1 MKFNA
6 ITKNIGDMLENMNK
20 NLISLFLIIA
30 FLYIGM
36 VVYNSFI
43 KKRSPTLLPNKPANT
58 TTTTATATATAN
70 DNESSEN
77 DLSYE
82 KLTNDPEVL
91 VNSPFSFSLGE
102 DKYLPSNEFTQ
113 YNYKDLIDHN
123 NTNENEIDIYSNDT
137 PLFNTADRNKN
148 ELIVPKINSTQ
159 RRVNFYDM

>member
-43 KKRSPTLLPNKPANT
+43 KKRSPTLLPNKPATTTIT
-58 TTTTATATATAN
+58 TTTIN

-159 RRVNFYDM
+159 RRVNFYHM

>member
-1 MKFNA
+1 MKFSA

-58 TTTTATATATAN
+58 TTATATATTN

-82 KLTNDPEVL
+82 KLTNDRCRTRCCSISCGYKRTSGPRET
-91 VNSPFSFSLGE
+91 
-102 DKYLPSNEFTQ
+102 KY
-113 YNYKDLIDHN
+113 
-123 NTNENEIDIYSNDT
+123 
-137 PLFNTADRNKN
+137 
-148 ELIVPKINSTQ
+148 
-159 RRVNFYDM
+159 